1 MPLYEYIC
9 KDCGHEFD
17 AIRSIKESDSRIE
30 CDECRSDHTSRK
42 ISLFF
47 AQSGGRVVAGG
58 NSGCAGCGGD
68 TCASCGGH

>member
-9 KDCGHEFD
+9 KDCGNEFD
-17 AIRSIKESDSRIE
+17 AIRSIKDSDAPLE
-30 CDECRSDHTSRK
+30 CGECHSDQTSRK

-58 NSGCAGCGGD
+58 SSGCGSCGGG
-68 TCASCGGH
+68 TCASCSH

>member
-9 KDCGHEFD
+9 KDCGKEFD
-17 AIRSIKESDSRIE
+17 AIRSIKDSDAPIE
-30 CDECRSDHTSRK
+30 CDECHGEHTSRK

-58 NSGCAGCGGD
+58 GGGCSSCAGGACS
-68 TCASCGGH
+68 SCSH